1 MAFSTENLD
10 LRNPDHQDTLT
21 RMGLEVYDTELRQ
34 ILEPE
39 HNGRTVAIHIDTG
52 DYALARNSPDAMRAI
67 RKKHRTGLIVN
78 ILVGPNQMDQLA
90 RRMLAARAEHGG
102 K

>member
-10 LRNPDHQDTLT
+10 LRNPAHQDTLT
-21 RMGLEVYDTELRQ
+21 RLGLEIYDTKLKP

-39 HNGRTVAIHIDTG
+39 HNGETVAIHVDTG
-52 DYALARNSPDAMRAI
+52 NYALARNSPDAMRAI
-67 RKKHRTGLIVN
+67 RKKYPTGLVVN
-78 ILVGPNQMDQLA
+78 VLVGPDQMDQLA